1 MWEPTSS
8 KFGHKI
14 REGKGAES
22 ISVDRYP
29 IVYEII
35 FEASK
40 NARDLDVV
48 SDSSFGIDK
57 IVQAV
62 VLKVFSRFGCNFS
75 IGELGCSCN
84 NEVRADCNFLIRHW
98 RGYRIIKAGKII

>member
-1 MWEPTSS
+1 MWEPMSS
-8 KFGHKI
+8 KFSHEI

-29 IVYEII
+29 IVYKIV

-48 SDSSFGIDK
+48 FNSSFGIDK

-62 VLKVFSRFGCNFS
+62 VLKVFSRFGRDFS
-75 IGELGCSCN
+75 IGELRWSCN
-84 NEVRADCNFLIRHW
+84 DEVRADCNFLIRHW
-98 RGYRIIKAGKII
+98 RGYRIIKAGRII